1 MFLVHYL
8 CSTCPCLSH
17 RGKFWPG
24 DNPGFSS
31 VQTALRDF
39 KGFFGRMQGKGCNTV
54 RKVVTFQEMQSF
66 REEKKKIQE
75 GSANIFL
82 FCRFQGHD
90 ESL

>member
-1 MFLVHYL
+1 
-8 CSTCPCLSH
+8 
-17 RGKFWPG
+17 
-24 DNPGFSS
+24 
-31 VQTALRDF
+31 
-39 KGFFGRMQGKGCNTV
+39 MQGKGCNTV

-82 FCRFQGHD
+82 FCRLKGRD

>member
-1 MFLVHYL
+1 
-8 CSTCPCLSH
+8 
-17 RGKFWPG
+17 
-24 DNPGFSS
+24 
-31 VQTALRDF
+31 
-39 KGFFGRMQGKGCNTV
+39 MQGKGCNTV

-90 ESL
+90 ESLWGFEGLALEKDANQGLP